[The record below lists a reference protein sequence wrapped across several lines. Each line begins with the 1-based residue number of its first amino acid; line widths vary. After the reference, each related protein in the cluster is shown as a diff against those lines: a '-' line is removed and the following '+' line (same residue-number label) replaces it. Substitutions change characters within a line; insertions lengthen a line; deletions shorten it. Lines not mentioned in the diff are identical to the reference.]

1 MSVDT
6 LSNMTSAIKNT
17 VMVGK
22 TYLEVPYS
30 RQSEEVAKAIKDRG
44 FFESVKVFKAELAPR
59 KAKAKITTSSKE
71 KDRTFKKLGITL
83 ASENGVVKISQIK
96 RISTPGY
103 RVYKKSEDLGRT
115 RGGFGYLIVSTSRGI
130 MGGSEARKKKLGGEV
145 ICEIY

>member
-17 VMVGK
+17 VMAGK
-22 TYLEVPYS
+22 FYLELPYS

-44 FFESVKVFKAELAPR
+44 FFESVKVFKA
-59 KAKAKITTSSKE
+59 KSSKE
-71 KDRTFKKLGITL
+71 KGKSFKRIGVAL
-83 ASENGVVKISQIK
+83 ALENGVARISEIK
-96 RISTPGY
+96 RISTPGF
-103 RVYKKSEDLGRT
+103 RVYKKSEALGRT

-145 ICEIY
+145 ICEVY